1 MVVLS
6 GFRDTTLHSKYGSNA
21 TNTQP
26 KQGNQVAIHSYRLSK
41 FSDAGVGLAEEMGFK
56 KL

>member
-1 MVVLS
+1 
-6 GFRDTTLHSKYGSNA
+6 
-21 TNTQP
+21 
-26 KQGNQVAIHSYRLSK
+26 VAIHSYRLSK